1 MTCRCFSWAANIHPR
16 VVSSWGGKLHTFA
29 EQLYRYIVVCEEH
42 VVHSFTDDEDVVGDK
57 VTLEGDVS
65 LGERSITTTPL

>member
-1 MTCRCFSWAANIHPR
+1 MGWEEH
-16 VVSSWGGKLHTFA
+16 
-29 EQLYRYIVVCEEH
+29 VVCEEH